1 MLLSSPHIP
10 LIGRTVL
17 DENKLFDYLD
27 LLRLKLSATLEQA
40 EKIVQQKQEILRQAE
55 QNAKGIIEAAKARAA
70 QILSETEI
78 VQQAEQE
85 ARYLEQQ
92 VQLECQAAMEQTMTD
107 IEQTRLQT
115 QQELEEMRAEA
126 IAECAEI
133 QRGAD
138 EYADNALKDIEQ
150 QLNSMLQVIRNG
162 RQQLRE

>member
-1 MLLSSPHIP
+1 M
-10 LIGRTVL
+10 
-17 DENKLFDYLD
+17 DENKLFDNLD
-27 LLRLKLSATLEQA
+27 LLRMKLSATLEQA

-70 QILSETEI
+70 QLLSETQI

-92 VQLECQAAMEQTMTD
+92 VQLECQATMEQTMTD
-107 IEQTRLQT
+107 IEQTRLQAE
-115 QQELEEMRAEA
+115 QELEEMRAEA